1 MSDYHSLWQELSQ
14 LSRKMGDCFCYIYGT
29 VIVIWF
35 AALTLCLYGGLIAI
49 FNHGIHLRGITLLC
63 NTVLCTSVLFVISD
77 AGHRVC
83 QEVSFTA
90 LTVLSVCP
98 YVRTR
103 VHKYLT
109 HFTS

>member
-1 MSDYHSLWQELSQ
+1 VSDYHSLWQALSQ

-35 AALTLCLYGGLIAI
+35 AALTLSLYGGLVAI
-49 FNHGIHLRGITLLC
+49 FNHGIHLRGIALLC

-77 AGHRVC
+77 AGQRVC
-83 QEVSFTA
+83 QEVSND
-90 LTVLSVCP
+90 TVRLSVCMNMCLQ
-98 YVRTR
+98 V
-103 VHKYLT
+103 LF